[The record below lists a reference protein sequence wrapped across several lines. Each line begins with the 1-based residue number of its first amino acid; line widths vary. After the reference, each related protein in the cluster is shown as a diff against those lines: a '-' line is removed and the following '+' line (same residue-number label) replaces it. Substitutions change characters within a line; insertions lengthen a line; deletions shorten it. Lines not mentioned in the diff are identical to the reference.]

1 MFKHVQL
8 YLHNILT
15 LMSDY
20 CILAY
25 EQPVLPWYVSKQCI
39 LCCLA
44 RDHGA
49 ECARATYMLCQQLLA
64 IVGTELSDR
73 SKCICVK
80 CISHCSSPICVSE
93 KFFPAISS
101 CGNATITISCYHS
114 WLKGNKY
121 ISPKRKSFCYLPLLQ
136 LQLFRP

>member
-1 MFKHVQL
+1 
-8 YLHNILT
+8 
-15 LMSDY
+15 MSDY

-25 EQPVLPWYVSKQCI
+25 EQRVLPW

-49 ECARATYMLCQQLLA
+49 KCARAKYMLCQQLLA

-80 CISHCSSPICVSE
+80 CISHCSSPICMSE
-93 KFFPAISS
+93 KFFPEISS
-101 CGNATITISCYHS
+101 CGNATITKVVTIA
-114 WLKGNKY
+114 G
-121 ISPKRKSFCYLPLLQ
+121 
-136 LQLFRP
+136 